1 MIQQLVIFLLIQYAV
16 SIINGKWDAYQIS
29 KGKTIPHWLNLTVF
43 LIMVG
48 IELYIGKYIWWYAII
63 FFFTSCLNRR
73 TFFGISLNLFRRKHD
88 PTITWDYISK
98 AKPPKAWLDRQEIK
112 IFGYNGNAIH
122 WMYIILLI
130 IFTAA
135 LFILTKYI

>member
-1 MIQQLVIFLLIQYAV
+1 MIQQLIIFLVIQYVV

-43 LIMVG
+43 LVMVG
-48 IELYIGKYIWWYAII
+48 VQLIIAKYVWWIAIL
-63 FFFTSCLNRR
+63 FFVVSCLNRR
-73 TFFGISLNLFRRKHD
+73 TFFGISLNVFRSKYD

-112 IFGYNGNAIH
+112 IFGYNGRAIH
-122 WMYIILLI
+122 IMYIILWI
-130 IFTAA
+130 IFSA
-135 LFILTKYI
+135 LLFKFIW